1 MNCPVGYLVETQ
13 RPIHPF
19 AAWDSPATSTPSSI
33 SEKAKFQLMLPDPR
47 SRSGLVWDTSLFPAI
62 YSPTQKY
69 IQHSRIREALTEVR
83 KQGVK
88 IVKPNEVQEYLQRY
102 PELIDL
108 VPEVAR
114 LARSHL
120 PDAWLTL
127 SVYHDPEIAEE
138 EYLVLHA
145 RLATYDESIVK
156 RLDEVAERYLPELVH
171 REGWIQLTTDFHPP
185 EDAYAL

>member
-1 MNCPVGYLVETQ
+1 MNRPVGYLVGTK

-19 AAWDSPATSTPSSI
+19 VAIRDSLVTSAQPSI
-33 SEKAKFQLMLPDPR
+33 SERTRLQLMFPDPG
-47 SRSGLVWDTSLFPAI
+47 SRFGPVWDTSLFPDI
-62 YSPTQKY
+62 YLPTQQY
-69 IQHSRIREALTEVR
+69 IQLSGIQKALAEVH

-88 IVKPNEVQEYLQRY
+88 IVKPDKVQEYLRRY
-102 PELIDL
+102 PGLIDL

-120 PDAWLTL
+120 PDAQLTM

-138 EYLVLHA
+138 EYLVLYA
-145 RLATYDESIVK
+145 RFATYDESVVK
-156 RLDEVAERYLPELVH
+156 RLDEAVEQYLPKLVH

-185 EDAYAL
+185 EDA